1 MNESARKRTLVPLSM
16 YIREYY
22 RSPLNLVL
30 LVVIPV
36 LLILSFGGALSRLA
50 DLFDQT
56 LTVEVGNSLG
66 ALWAAAFLTGIMG
79 FYMMTGAREA
89 DRRLVRS
96 GYSTISVVMLRLTT
110 VALLG
115 LLATTTSFVVLITRV
130 TPENYAIT
138 FAAIYLAAMIYGALG
153 VLIGSI
159 IPGELEGSFAL
170 LFFFIMDAFIGSPL
184 FGTTS
189 EVFAAL
195 PTHYPSLILS
205 AMTAGEIH
213 SGIHWLYATLYL
225 AVAGVLGAYAF
236 YQTAKV
242 R

>member
-1 MNESARKRTLVPLSM
+1 MNESARDRTLVPLTM
-16 YIREYY
+16 FVREYY

-30 LVVIPV
+30 LIVIPI

-66 ALWAAAFLTGIMG
+66 AVWAAAFLTGIMG
-79 FYMMTGAREA
+79 FYTMSSAREA

-96 GYSTISVVMLRLTT
+96 GYSTVSVVVLRLAT

-115 LLATTTSFVVLITRV
+115 LIAALTSFAFLITRV
-130 TPENYAIT
+130 TPDNYAIT
-138 FAAIYLAAMIYGALG
+138 FAAIYLAALIYGALG
-153 VLIGSI
+153 ILIGSVI
-159 IPGELEGSFAL
+159 TGELEGSFAL

-189 EVFAAL
+189 EAFAAL
-195 PTHYPSLILS
+195 PTHYPSLIMS
-205 AMTAGEIH
+205 AMTAGEVH
-213 SGIHWLYATLYL
+213 SAIHWLWATLYL
-225 AVAGVLGAYAF
+225 AGAGVLGAFAF
-236 YQTAKV
+236 YRTAKV

>member
-1 MNESARKRTLVPLSM
+1 MFV
-16 YIREYY
+16 REYY

-56 LTVEVGNSLG
+56 LTVEVGNALG
-66 ALWAAAFLTGIMG
+66 AIWAAAFLTGIMG
-79 FYMMTGAREA
+79 FYMMIGAREA

-96 GYSTISVVMLRLTT
+96 GYSTVSVVMLRLTT

-115 LLATTTSFVVLITRV
+115 LLATATSYLVLITRV
-130 TPENYAIT
+130 TPENYGIT
-138 FAAIYLAAMIYGALG
+138 FAAIYLAAMIYGAIG
-153 VLIGSI
+153 ILIGSI
-159 IPGELEGSFAL
+159 VTGELEGSFAL

-189 EVFAAL
+189 DVFAVL
-195 PTHYPSLILS
+195 PTHYPSLIMS
-205 AMTAGEIH
+205 ARTAGEVH
-213 SGIHWLYATLYL
+213 SAIHWLWATLYL
-225 AVAGVLGAYAF
+225 AGAGVLGAFAF
-236 YQTAKV
+236 YRAAKV